1 MAPVPPQLSPLGLT
15 SRAFVDAV
23 APGGKGEPQ
32 AFRAYRRFFREGVID
47 QPPAVGVIPPVVR
60 SLRED
65 TEEGPTFKFV
75 TRLDRP
81 IDADALAANRR
92 TRTGEQREIG
102 TDRPLTVAARS
113 ESDGGEAESNADRRL
128 HLGVLAGDDRVRH
141 LDVESVIIPMVGQK
155 GRRTH
160 TLCVSSQVGCAMG
173 CGFCETAQMGLV
185 RSLTASE
192 IVAQWFNATHR
203 HETEDGV
210 PRRIDNIVFMGM
222 GEPMDNAQEV
232 LRAIEILTD
241 HNGPGVPM
249 SKITVST
256 VGRIDGLRLLS
267 KKLINPGWRK
277 MGLAVSI
284 NAPNDEIRSRIMPIN
299 RSMPMRDLRDALLEM
314 PHQGTRKVCF
324 EYVLI
329 PGVNDQREHARE
341 LADYLEPF
349 GKVGGDFTPR
359 GMVNLIPY
367 NPRRNSPW
375 PAPTEEQTE
384 RFLRWLM
391 DERLFVKRRRTKGR
405 SQMAACG
412 QLGTPDIRKR
422 RFVGAGE
429 ATPEA
434 PGRNA

>member
-1 MAPVPPQLSPLGLT
+1 MREATPMLSPLGLT

-32 AFRAYRRFFREGVID
+32 AMRAYRRFFREGVTD
-47 QPPAVGVIPPVVR
+47 APPAVGVIPPVVR
-60 SLRED
+60 SLREE

-81 IDADALAANRR
+81 IDAAALAANRR
-92 TRTGEQREIG
+92 TRTGETSAAGAAE
-102 TDRPLTVAARS
+102 DRSLTVAARS
-113 ESDGGEAESNADRRL
+113 EGDAGETGSESDRRL

-222 GEPMDNAQEV
+222 GEPLDNAEEV
-232 LRAIEILTD
+232 LRAIEVLTD

-267 KKLINPGWRK
+267 KKLLNPGWRK

-299 RSMPMRDLRDALLEM
+299 RAMPMVALREALLEM

-329 PGVNDQREHARE
+329 PGVNDAREHARE
-341 LADYLEPF
+341 LAAYLEPF
-349 GKVGGDFTPR
+349 GKIGGDFTPR

-375 PAPTEEQTE
+375 PAPTEEQTD

-412 QLGTPDIRKR
+412 QLGTAEIRRR
-422 RFVGAGE
+422 RFVGEGAE
-429 ATPEA
+429 SAS
-434 PGRNA
+434 GRA